1 MRENSTTIYISPYS
15 KCLFYVTQIYENFE
29 LYPNNCSVLF
39 HPQTSLASATS
50 YESRCGPQVFA
61 ATGTYRNIVV
71 RIKELKFHRAKNFS
85 REVNSNSRVI
95 IR

>member
-1 MRENSTTIYISPYS
+1 MRENSTTICIFPYS
-15 KCLFYVTQIYENFE
+15 KCLFYATQIYDE

-95 IR
+95 I